1 MFDLHARLTSL
12 LFDHVQLHATSPIGW
27 LLRFLRYPYAL
38 VRDLVRG
45 ELNMRAMSLVYTT
58 LLSVVPLVAFSFS
71 LIKGLGMS
79 ATLEP
84 VIYEFLRPMGADADE
99 LTRHVLEFADNIRG
113 TVVGSLGLAV
123 LVFTVLSTIQKVEES
138 LNFVWRVER
147 PRSFARRVME
157 YLSMMVIGPVVL
169 VTAFGLIATTGNSH
183 WAQGLMKLPVIAPL
197 ATGLGKLVPYAIV
210 TGVFTFLFGFIPN
223 ARVRFVP
230 ALIGG
235 ATAGVLWAAIGAG
248 FSAFVHYATQLV
260 AVYTGFAIVIT
271 AIIWV
276 YVSWLILMV
285 GAQLS
290 FYIQNPHYLR
300 RGHEQIRLASALAER
315 VAFNVMFLIGR
326 AFQKGE
332 RSWTTNSLAQKFDMP
347 SITLAGVVHAL
358 EHAGLILATEDE
370 FLVPGRDMSEIRL
383 SEILEAIR
391 KRSGSGPHAS
401 ARTDA
406 AIDQLSQAIEKAMN
420 DCVADRTLAD
430 LARSSQSP

>member
-1 MFDLHARLTSL
+1 MLDLNARLESL
-12 LFDHVQLHATSPIGW
+12 LFERAQLHATSPVGW
-27 LLRFLRYPYAL
+27 VLRVLRYPYAL
-38 VRDLVRG
+38 IRDLVRG

-84 VIYEFLRPMGADADE
+84 VIYEFLRPMGESAGE
-99 LTRHVLEFADNIRG
+99 LTSRVLQFADNIRG

-147 PRSFARRVME
+147 PRSFGRRVME

-169 VTAFGLIATTGNSH
+169 VTTFGLIASTGHSQ
-183 WAQGLMKLPVIAPL
+183 WAQGLMKLPIIAPL
-197 ATGLGKLVPYAIV
+197 ASGVGKLVPYVIV
-210 TGVFTFLFGFIPN
+210 TGVFTFLFAFIPN
-223 ARVRFVP
+223 AKVRLMP

-235 ATAGVLWAAIGAG
+235 ASAGVLWAAIGAG
-248 FSAFVHYATQLV
+248 FSAFVHYSTQLV

-276 YVSWLILMV
+276 YLSWLILMV

-290 FYIQNPHYLR
+290 FYLQNPHYLR
-300 RGHEQIRLASALAER
+300 RGHEQIHIASALAER
-315 VAFNVMFLIGR
+315 IAFNVMYLVGK
-326 AFQKGE
+326 AYQKGE
-332 RSWTTNSLAQKFDMP
+332 RSWTTNRLASQFDMP

-358 EHAGLILATEDE
+358 EHVGLVLCTEE
-370 FLVPGRDMSEIRL
+370 EILVPGRDMREIRL
-383 SEILEAIR
+383 SDILEAVR
-391 KRSGSGPHAS
+391 KRSGTGPHAT
-401 ARTDA
+401 ARTDPK
-406 AIDQLSQAIEKAMN
+406 IDHLSQDIERAMN
-420 DCVADRTLAD
+420 ECIADRTLAD
-430 LARSSQSP
+430 LTNEA